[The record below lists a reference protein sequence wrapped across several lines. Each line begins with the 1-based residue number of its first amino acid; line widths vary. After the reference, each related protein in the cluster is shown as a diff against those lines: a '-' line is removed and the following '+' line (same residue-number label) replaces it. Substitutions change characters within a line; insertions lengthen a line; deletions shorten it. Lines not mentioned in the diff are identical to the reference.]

1 MPDIRALSECADS
14 LYFTH
19 VSEDDL
25 CSITDSMPA
34 TNSQDLPAFGN
45 HILLALAFADIAAI
59 ALAAT
64 AVSGSQLVAAAVA
77 FVLISGGALFT
88 VWRFE

>member
-1 MPDIRALSECADS
+1 MN
-14 LYFTH
+14 H
-19 VSEDDL
+19 VTNHHRTYWL
-25 CSITDSMPA
+25 LAIT
-34 TNSQDLPAFGN
+34 
-45 HILLALAFADIAAI
+45 ILLAFAFADIAAI